1 MFKGSHSPTVIPTA
15 RPTRRNC
22 QAGPVRTRHPTGVGR
37 RTRKQSAS
45 ESSSSNPTLG
55 QISNLSSR
63 QLPRNNVR
71 RSKPPPYDSC
81 LVPSITLLIRAV
93 YVKAR
98 HVGYQRGKRN
108 TNPNVSLLTLDGVS
122 NTEEAKW
129 YLGKRAAFVYRAPK
143 AVRGTKVRVIWGKI
157 RSTHG
162 MFEVIR
168 RGTCYGAD
176 CTQATLALYVLRSRT
191 TCLRGRLAPR

>member
-1 MFKGSHSPTVIPTA
+1 MTGGIRGNSPQARRHVQSHT
-15 RPTRRNC
+15 C
-22 QAGPVRTRHPTGVGR
+22 
-37 RTRKQSAS
+37 
-45 ESSSSNPTLG
+45 
-55 QISNLSSR
+55 SNLELGDRDQNSR
-63 QLPRNNVR
+63 SEIYNNGR
-71 RSKPPPYDSC
+71 CTKPPPYGFRNF
-81 LVPSITLLIRAV
+81 PPRILLIEAV

-143 AVRGTKVRVIWGKI
+143 SVRGTKVRVIWGKI

-162 MFEVIR
+162 MF
-168 RGTCYGAD
+168 
-176 CTQATLALYVLRSRT
+176 
-191 TCLRGRLAPR
+191 

>member
-1 MFKGSHSPTVIPTA
+1 MADAQSH
-15 RPTRRNC
+15 R
-22 QAGPVRTRHPTGVGR
+22 
-37 RTRKQSAS
+37 
-45 ESSSSNPTLG
+45 L
-55 QISNLSSR
+55 
-63 QLPRNNVR
+63 
-71 RSKPPPYDSC
+71 
-81 LVPSITLLIRAV
+81 

-143 AVRGTKVRVIWGKI
+143 TTRGTKIRVIWGKI

-162 MFEVIR
+162 NSGIVRASFKNNLPPR
-168 RGTCYGAD
+168 SFGA
-176 CTQATLALYVLRSRT
+176 AVRVMMYPSA
-191 TCLRGRLAPR
+191 A